1 MKSVLRSGKGLLSSI
16 AFVFWRYWFTWM
28 TIGCCSGCCRKCL
41 GVIDCFRY
49 HNAIGKDGKYGEW
62 EMPNDCQEIIEENA
76 FEKRFD
82 EKINDFCVDFSPL
95 DAVERRVQ

>member
-1 MKSVLRSGKGLLSSI
+1 
-16 AFVFWRYWFTWM
+16 
-28 TIGCCSGCCRKCL
+28 
-41 GVIDCFRY
+41 
-49 HNAIGKDGKYGEW
+49 
-62 EMPNDCQEIIEENA
+62 MPNDCQEIIEENA